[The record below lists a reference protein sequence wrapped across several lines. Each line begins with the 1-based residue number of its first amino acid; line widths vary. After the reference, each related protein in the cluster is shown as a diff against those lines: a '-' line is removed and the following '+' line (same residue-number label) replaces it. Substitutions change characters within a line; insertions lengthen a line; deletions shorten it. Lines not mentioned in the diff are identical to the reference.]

1 MKFPVKKT
9 AADIPPDVASE
20 YAKAPRGQAIAEATG
35 DGYTATK
42 AMQGSKSPSQL
53 GLPKSP
59 GKKKPPMKM
68 SGRACA

>member
-1 MKFPVKKT
+1 MAFKKT
-9 AADIPPDVASE
+9 AADIPPDVAGE
-20 YAKAPRGQAIAEATG
+20 YAKAPRASAVAQATG

-42 AMQGSKSPSQL
+42 AMQGPSKGPSQF